1 MHYMLRA
8 SEPSVGDIPPPSVSS
23 QLPSPQ
29 TSLLPTWTLVTHN
42 MPVFCTYSIAQCK
55 SWKTRLKVIWA
66 QTTGKVCPCHGG
78 VKRRFKCGKKSVV
91 FCLNKCSVKISQW
104 YIHKSQFAYFHV
116 GCHSAHNGV
125 KVHLNSKNLQKST
138 NMFVLNQSI
147 CF

>member
-42 MPVFCTYSIAQCK
+42 MPVSCTYSIDLSSKYASARCYYCN
-55 SWKTRLKVIWA
+55 RR
-66 QTTGKVCPCHGG
+66 GMPCHGG